1 MDYKITTGRDGKR
14 AFVCIYYQ
22 KKRFRLFNG
31 KSIDL
36 SLKASDNIELLRS
49 AFELKLMD
57 GWRPAVKEKPM
68 KDISPRSFIEEL
80 NEQLEDINLSSYS
93 YHHKRDCK
101 WVVREWKAF
110 AERNSIHTF
119 QESEISLHQFNA
131 FIKQHKWSSRTQKN
145 VLTTLKCLVKNE
157 RLRDIHI
164 RPSKAKLHKPIKD
177 IKQILNDIKQYNDS
191 LYLCCLLTYACLLR
205 PHQEIRLLRWKDVDL
220 ERLHIA
226 LSGSSNKSGR
236 NRIVP
241 IPKYVEVE
249 LRKRYNQEEHY
260 VIRNSDTPYS
270 RDYIKVLWRRYKKQS
285 SLNLE
290 NITLYSF
297 RHSGALQVFEKT
309 GSLHKL
315 QNVMGH
321 SDMKVSLTYL
331 RGLELNQLDV
341 KDLPEI

>member
-1 MDYKITTGRDGKR
+1 MDYKITTGRDGER

-31 KSIDL
+31 KSIGL
-36 SLKASDNIELLRS
+36 NLKASNNIDLLKS

-57 GWRPAVKEKPM
+57 GWRPAVKAKPIKKVTEK
-68 KDISPRSFIEEL
+68 SFIELL
-80 NEQLEDINLSSYS
+80 NEKLEEINISSYS
-93 YHHKRDCK
+93 YHHKRDCN
-101 WVVREWKAF
+101 WIVREWKSY
-110 AERNSIHTF
+110 AERNSLLNY
-119 QESEISLHQFNA
+119 QEPEISMLHFNS
-131 FIKQHKWSSRTQKN
+131 FVKQHRWSSRTQKN
-145 VLTTLKCLVKNE
+145 VLTTLKCLVKND
-157 RLRDIHI
+157 RLKDIHV

-177 IKQILNDIKQYNDS
+177 MKRILNDIKQYNES

-249 LRKRYNQEEHY
+249 LRRNYTQEENY
-260 VIRNSDTPYS
+260 VIRNSDMPYS
-270 RDYIKVLWRRYKKQS
+270 RDYIKVLWRRYKKYS
-285 SLNLE
+285 SLDLD

-341 KDLPEI
+341 NDLPNL